1 MNKLPV
7 ERRAQILQ
15 MLCEGA
21 SMRSISR
28 VTDVSLNTV
37 TKLLVDSGLACSA
50 FHDATVRNVTSQRVQ
65 CDEIWSFANT
75 KQKNI
80 PSAKAAPIGSGDV
93 WTWSAI
99 DADTK
104 LILSW
109 LVGDRDAHAANM
121 FIDDLKGRLANRVQ
135 LTTDGHHPYL
145 VAVGNAFGPDG
156 IDCGILQ
163 KLHGKEPEGQKN
175 YSPAK
180 LVGVDRDLVLG
191 SPDIKHVS
199 TSSVERQNLTMRM
212 SMRRFTCLTNAFSKK
227 VENHYHALAL
237 YFVWY
242 NFIKQHKTLR
252 MTPAI
257 AAGLVSSPL
266 EMSDIVTLIDQRE
279 GPPKTRGPY
288 KKLGR
293 SQTDTPN

>member
-1 MNKLPV
+1 
-7 ERRAQILQ
+7 
-15 MLCEGA
+15 
-21 SMRSISR
+21 MRSISR

-37 TKLLVDSGLACSA
+37 TKLLVDAGSACSA
-50 FHDATVRNVTSQRVQ
+50 FHDATVRNVSSRRVQ
-65 CDEIWSFANT
+65 CDEIWSFAYA
-75 KQKNI
+75 KQKNV

-93 WTWSAI
+93 WTWTAI

-121 FIDDLKGRLANRVQ
+121 FIDDLKDRLANRVQ
-135 LTTDGHHPYL
+135 LTTDGHRPYL
-145 VAVGNAFGPDG
+145 IAISNAFGPDG
-156 IDCGILQ
+156 IDYGILQ
-163 KLHGKEPEGQKN
+163 KLYGKEPEGQKR

-180 LVGVDRDLVLG
+180 LIGVDRDLVLG

-199 TSSVERQNLTMRM
+199 TSFVERQNLTMRM
-212 SMRRFTCLTNAFSKK
+212 SMRRFTRLTNAFSKK

-252 MTPAI
+252 MTPAM

-266 EMSDIVTLIDQRE
+266 EMNDIVTLIDQRE
-279 GPPKTRGPY
+279 GAPKKRGPY
-288 KKLGR
+288 KKRLEAA
-293 SQTDTPN
+293 N